1 MHLSCR
7 NGSGF
12 AQQVGE
18 PGADLTVDLRVCD
31 RQVERIGPVLRQQ
44 QSPPGPSAW
53 PADQRPYPA
62 ARKGSSSGRHPS
74 SSARTQMLL
83 CCSFQNCSCSIAR
96 HGFCS
101 HCKGFFRWMSTG
113 FVSILP
119 YRNAG
124 SPCRACRTSGLL
136 VSPPEYA
143 IMEAAN
149 LLTPFSR
156 ADQWEVFCR

>member
-7 NGSGF
+7 NGSGL

-31 RQVERIGPVLRQQ
+31 RQVER
-44 QSPPGPSAW
+44 PPGPSAW

-62 ARKGSSSGRHPS
+62 AQKGSSSGRHPS

-83 CCSFQNCSCSIAR
+83 CCSFQNFSCSIAR

-113 FVSILP
+113 FVSILS

>member
-7 NGSGF
+7 NGSGL

-31 RQVERIGPVLRQQ
+31 RQVERIGPVLGQHGTGR
-44 QSPPGPSAW
+44 

-83 CCSFQNCSCSIAR
+83 CCSFQNSSCSIAR
-96 HGFCS
+96 HSFCS

-113 FVSILP
+113 FVSNLP

-124 SPCRACRTSGLL
+124 SPCRACRTSELL

-149 LLTPFSR
+149 LLTPFSH
-156 ADQWEVFCR
+156 ADQWEVFFR